1 VAAPSRPRSQR
12 GSAVVDI
19 VLVLLVLVPLVLGI
33 VQVALVMHVRNT
45 LAAAAS
51 EGARYAATQG
61 GSAGAGESR
70 TRGQIDEGIAG
81 GFARD
86 IAVRRVV
93 LGSVATI
100 EVVVRARVPALGLG
114 GPGVDLVVEGH
125 AVAEQPPEQ
134 P

>member
-1 VAAPSRPRSQR
+1 MRRGQR

-19 VLVLLVLVPLVLGI
+19 VMVMIVLVPLVLGI
-33 VQVALVMHVRNT
+33 IQVALVMHVRNT

-61 GSAGAGESR
+61 APPGAGAARARS
-70 TRGQIDEGIAG
+70 QIAG
-81 GFARD
+81 GISNDFARD
-86 IAVRRVV
+86 VDVRRVV
-93 LGSVATI
+93 IGGVPTI

-114 GPGVDLVVEGH
+114 GPGVDLVVAGH
-125 AVAEQPPEQ
+125 AVAEQQ

>member
-1 VAAPSRPRSQR
+1 MGRRRGQR

-19 VLVLLVLVPLVLGI
+19 VLVMVVLVPLVLGI
-33 VQVALVMHVRNT
+33 IQVALVMHVRNT

-61 GSAGAGESR
+61 ASPGAGVAR
-70 TRGQIDEGIAG
+70 TRTQIDAGISG
-81 GFARD
+81 DFARD

-93 LGSVATI
+93 LGGVPTV

-114 GPGVDLVVEGH
+114 GPGVDLVVAGH
-125 AVAEQPPEQ
+125 AVAEQQ